1 MDRSFV
7 DPSLGCSLATD
18 SCMRQHSDRR
28 LVVEALAHIVVDL
41 DHVAFGPDSHLEDRL
56 GKVVVPAEK
65 QSV

>member
-1 MDRSFV
+1 
-7 DPSLGCSLATD
+7 
-18 SCMRQHSDRR
+18 MRQHSDRR